1 MKRMFGLIKVC
12 AVLAAD
18 AAVLHALFHDWAI
31 VAFIVGAIA
40 LYVWLGGYLALFK
53 EGAVRYHKLPFYES
67 NRLKA
72 AKEQLVEDVKRVSS
86 VDISGLKVYLIP
98 GDDDMQATAYGAN
111 CVSVAKGTLD
121 NADVVT
127 LNAVLGHEISHI
139 LRCDPEFNRAVFA
152 SVTLLIGAISV
163 VSAVFVVL
171 ILVAFLV
178 FTRLRSWFSVMAF
191 RGTTKMTGG
200 LFRLIQCGIV
210 VVYRTMM
217 GVVSRHAEF
226 QSDAYSYEL
235 GYGVQLAHFLEIAAP
250 DIHQEMTITEAL
262 YRSHPPT
269 QQRIAHLERKLY
281 GEIQPKY

>member
-1 MKRMFGLIKVC
+1 MKRVFGMAKVS
-12 AVLAAD
+12 AVLAVD

-31 VAFIVGAIA
+31 VAFVVGAIA

-53 EGAVRYHKLPFYES
+53 EGAVRYNKLPFYES

-86 VDISGLKVYLIP
+86 VDISGLKIYLIP
-98 GDDDMQATAYGAN
+98 GDNDMQATAYGAN

-152 SVTLLIGAISV
+152 SVTLLIGALSV

-200 LFRLIQCGIV
+200 FFRLIQCGIV

-235 GYGVQLAHFLEIAAP
+235 GYGVQLAHFLEIAAS

-281 GEIQPKY
+281 SEIQPKY

>member
-1 MKRMFGLIKVC
+1 MKRVFGMAKVC
-12 AVLAAD
+12 TVLAVD
-18 AAVLHALFHDWAI
+18 AAVLHTLFHEWTM
-31 VAFIVGAIA
+31 VAFVVGAIA

-53 EGAVRYHKLPFYES
+53 EGAVRYNKLPFYER

-72 AKEQLVEDVKRVSS
+72 AKEQLVEDVRRVSS
-86 VDISGLKVYLIP
+86 VDISGLKIYLIP
-98 GDDDMQATAYGAN
+98 GDNDMQATAYGAN

-152 SVTLLIGAISV
+152 SVILLIGAISV

-171 ILVAFLV
+171 VLVVFLA
-178 FTRLRSWFSVMAF
+178 FTRLRSWLSVMAF

-200 LFRLIQCGIV
+200 FFRLIQCGIV

-217 GVVSRHAEF
+217 GAVSRHAEF

-269 QQRIAHLERKLY
+269 QQRIAHLERMLY

>member
-1 MKRMFGLIKVC
+1 MKRVFGMVRVC
-12 AVLAAD
+12 AVLAVD
-18 AAVLHALFHDWAI
+18 MAVLSALFHDWT
-31 VAFIVGAIA
+31 IA
-40 LYVWLGGYLALFK
+40 AMIGGGISLYIWLGGYLALFK
-53 EGAVRYHKLPFYES
+53 EGAIRCDKLPFYES

-72 AKEQLVEDVKRVSS
+72 AEEQLVEDVKRVSS
-86 VDISGLKVYLIP
+86 IDISGLKIYLVP
-98 GDDDMQATAYGAN
+98 GDSDMQATAYGAN
-111 CVSVAKGTLD
+111 CVSVSKGTLD

-139 LRCDPEFNRAVFA
+139 LRCDPEFNRAVFV
-152 SVTLLIGAISV
+152 SVFLLIGAISV
-163 VSAVFVVL
+163 VSAIFVV
-171 ILVAFLV
+171 IVLVVFLA
-178 FTRLRSWFSVMAF
+178 FTRLRSWLSVMAF

-200 LFRLIQCGIV
+200 FFRLIQCGIV

-217 GVVSRHAEF
+217 GAASRHAEF

-269 QQRIAHLERKLY
+269 QQRIARLERKLY
-281 GEIQPKY
+281 CEI

>member
-1 MKRMFGLIKVC
+1 MKRVFGMAKVS
-12 AVLAAD
+12 AVLAMD
-18 AAVLHALFHDWAI
+18 AAVLHALFHDWTI
-31 VAFIVGAIA
+31 VAFIVGVIA

-53 EGAVRYHKLPFYES
+53 EGAVRYNKLPFYES

-98 GDDDMQATAYGAN
+98 GDNDMQATAYGAN
-111 CVSVAKGTLD
+111 CISVAKGTLD

-152 SVTLLIGAISV
+152 SVTLLVGAISV
-163 VSAVFVVL
+163 VSAVFVVV

>member
-1 MKRMFGLIKVC
+1 MKRVFGMAKVC
-12 AVLAAD
+12 TVLAVD
-18 AAVLHALFHDWAI
+18 AAVLHTLFHEWTM
-31 VAFIVGAIA
+31 VAFVVGAIA

-53 EGAVRYHKLPFYES
+53 EGAVRYNKLPFYES

-72 AKEQLVEDVKRVSS
+72 AKEQLVEDVKRVSL
-86 VDISGLKVYLIP
+86 VDISGLKIYLIP
-98 GDDDMQATAYGAN
+98 GDNDMQATAYGAN

-121 NADVVT
+121 NADAVT

-152 SVTLLIGAISV
+152 SVILLIGAISV

-171 ILVAFLV
+171 VLVVFLA
-178 FTRLRSWFSVMAF
+178 FTRLRSWLSVMAF

-200 LFRLIQCGIV
+200 FFRLIQCGIV

-217 GVVSRHAEF
+217 GAVSRHAEF